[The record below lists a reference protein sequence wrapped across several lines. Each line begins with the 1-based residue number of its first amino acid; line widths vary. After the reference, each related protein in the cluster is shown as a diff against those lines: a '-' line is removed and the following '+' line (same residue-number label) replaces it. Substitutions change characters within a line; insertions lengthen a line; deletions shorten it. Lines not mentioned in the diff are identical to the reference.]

1 MPVIHSWH
9 VHWLELKA
17 VKGQHVKRSAAA
29 PIFVFLGILIECV
42 NIGSSFLKKKNQTQ
56 NPTTEKPASFQSLFC
71 EDYLFHFP
79 CMAMLTIICL

>member
-42 NIGSSFLKKKNQTQ
+42 NIGSSFEKKKTNQTQ
-56 NPTTEKPASFQSLFC
+56 QQKSLHHFSLSSVKII
-71 EDYLFHFP
+71 YFTFHVWL
-79 CMAMLTIICL
+79 C